1 MIEAELLD
9 NMVTLRR
16 ALHAHPETAF
26 EEVST
31 ARLVASLLREYGFEV
46 TEGVGKTG
54 VVGTLRRGSGPALGL
69 RADMDAL
76 PRVDHNELEHRSQC
90 SGKMHAYGHDG
101 HTAMLLGAAASL
113 SRDTDSHGTVHLI
126 FQPAEE
132 VAGGGRGM
140 VEDGLFERFPCNA
153 VFGLH
158 NWPGLPLGHF
168 AIDRGPMMA
177 SFDSFEILV
186 DGKGSHAAM
195 PEEGIDALVCASH
208 VAIAL
213 QTIVS
218 RRVSPKEACVLSVTQ
233 IHGGEAWNVL
243 PDRAVIR
250 GTVRCF
256 DADVQELVRSLL
268 HEIGTLTAQAHAG
281 ESDAVLPLRLSGND
295 QCARR
300 KRRGARGGARD
311 RRRGEGDVGLQAVDG
326 LRRLHVHGAG
336 EAGCVCLDGR
346 RRAEAWR
353 SASQPPL
360 RLQWRRIG
368 YRCIVSGERREGVRR
383 CARVKPR
390 GCPMFDL
397 FFKSP
402 R

>member
-1 MIEAELLD
+1 MIETDLVD
-9 NMVTLRR
+9 RMVKWRR

-31 ARLVASLLREYGFEV
+31 ARMVASVLRDYGFEV

-76 PRVDHNELEHRSQC
+76 PMVEYNEFEHRSQHR
-90 SGKMHAYGHDG
+90 GKMHACGHDG

-113 SRDTDSHGTVHLI
+113 SGDTGWQGTVHVI

-132 VAGGGRGM
+132 VAGGGRVM
-140 VEDGLFERFPCNA
+140 VEDGLFERFPCDA

-168 AIDRGPMMA
+168 AINHGPMMA
-177 SFDSFEILV
+177 SFDTFEILV

-195 PEEGIDALVCASH
+195 PEEGIDTLVCASH
-208 VAIAL
+208 VVIAL

-218 RRVSPKEACVLSVTQ
+218 RRVSPKEACVVSVTQ
-233 IHGGEAWNVL
+233 IRGGDAWNVL

-256 DADVQELVRSLL
+256 DANVQARVRSLID
-268 HEIGTLTAQAHAG
+268 EIGTLSAQAHGATATLSYRYG
-281 ESDAVLPLRLSGND
+281 YPATINAPAEADVALDA
-295 QCARR
+295 ARSTV
-300 KRRGARGGARD
+300 GAANVTLGCRPSMASEDFAFMAQAKPGAYVWM
-311 RRRGEGDVGLQAVDG
+311 GVDG
-326 LRRLHVHGAG
+326 PEPGAPLHNPHYDFNDDALATGASYWVNLVKAFG
-336 EAGCVCLDGR
+336 AS
-346 RRAEAWR
+346 RA
-353 SASQPPL
+353 
-360 RLQWRRIG
+360 
-368 YRCIVSGERREGVRR
+368 
-383 CARVKPR
+383 
-390 GCPMFDL
+390 
-397 FFKSP
+397 
-402 R
+402 

>member
-9 NMVTLRR
+9 KMTTWRR
-16 ALHAHPETAF
+16 ALHTHPETAF

-31 ARLVASLLREYGFEV
+31 ARLVASVLRDYGFEV
-46 TEGVGKTG
+46 TEGVGRTG

-76 PRVDHNELEHRSQC
+76 PMVEHNAFAHRSQHA
-90 SGKMHAYGHDG
+90 GKMHACGHDG

-113 SRDTDSHGTVHLI
+113 SRDAAWQGTVHVI

-132 VAGGGRGM
+132 VAGGGRVM
-140 VEDGLFERFPCNA
+140 VEDGLFERFPCDA

-168 AIDRGPMMA
+168 ALNRGPMMA
-177 SFDSFEILV
+177 SFDTFEILV

-195 PEEGIDALVCASH
+195 PEEGIDALVCASYI
-208 VAIAL
+208 VIAL

-218 RRVSPKEACVLSVTQ
+218 RRVSPKEASVVSVTQ

-256 DADVQELVRSLL
+256 AADVQERIRALL
-268 HEIGTLTAQAHAG
+268 DEIGTLTAQAHGAKASLTYHYGYPATVNTPAEADIALDAARATVG
-281 ESDAVLPLRLSGND
+281 EAAVTLGCKPSMASEDFAFMVQARPGAYVWMGVDGPTPSAPLHNPHFDFND
-295 QCARR
+295 EALATGAEYWVNVVKTFGAARR
-300 KRRGARGGARD
+300 G
-311 RRRGEGDVGLQAVDG
+311 
-326 LRRLHVHGAG
+326 
-336 EAGCVCLDGR
+336 
-346 RRAEAWR
+346 
-353 SASQPPL
+353 
-360 RLQWRRIG
+360 
-368 YRCIVSGERREGVRR
+368 
-383 CARVKPR
+383 
-390 GCPMFDL
+390 
-397 FFKSP
+397 
-402 R
+402 

>member
-1 MIEAELLD
+1 MIEPELLD
-9 NMVTLRR
+9 KMTTWRR
-16 ALHAHPETAF
+16 TLHAHPETAF

-31 ARLVASLLREYGFEV
+31 AHMVASVLREYGFEV

-54 VVGTLRRGSGPALGL
+54 VVGTLRRGSGPSLGL

-76 PRVDHNELEHRSQC
+76 PMVEYNAFEHRSQHI
-90 SGKMHAYGHDG
+90 GKMHACGHDG

-113 SRDTDSHGTVHLI
+113 SRDTGWQGTVHVI

-132 VAGGGRGM
+132 VAGGGRVM
-140 VEDGLFERFPCNA
+140 VEDGLFERFPCDA

-168 AIDRGPMMA
+168 ALNRGPMMA
-177 SFDSFEILV
+177 SFDTFEILV

-208 VAIAL
+208 IVIAL

-218 RRVSPKEACVLSVTQ
+218 RRVSPKEACVVSVTQ

-256 DADVQELVRSLL
+256 AADVQERVRGLL
-268 HEIGTLTAQAHAG
+268 DEIGTLTAQAHGANATLTYHYGYPATINTPAEADIALDAARATVG
-281 ESDAVLPLRLSGND
+281 EAAVTLGCKPSMASEDFAFMAQARPGAYVWMGVDGATPGASLHNPHYDFNDDALATGAAYWVNVVKTFGA
-295 QCARR
+295 ARR
-300 KRRGARGGARD
+300 G
-311 RRRGEGDVGLQAVDG
+311 
-326 LRRLHVHGAG
+326 
-336 EAGCVCLDGR
+336 
-346 RRAEAWR
+346 
-353 SASQPPL
+353 
-360 RLQWRRIG
+360 
-368 YRCIVSGERREGVRR
+368 
-383 CARVKPR
+383 
-390 GCPMFDL
+390 
-397 FFKSP
+397 
-402 R
+402 

>member
-9 NMVTLRR
+9 NMVTWRR

-31 ARLVASLLREYGFEV
+31 ARLVASVLRDYGFEV

-54 VVGTLRRGSGPALGL
+54 VVGTLRRGNGPALGL

-76 PRVDHNELEHRSQC
+76 PMVEYNEFAHCSQHR
-90 SGKMHAYGHDG
+90 GKMHACGHDG

-113 SRDTDSHGTVHLI
+113 SRDTDWHGTVHVI

-132 VAGGGRGM
+132 VAGGGRVM
-140 VEDGLFERFPCNA
+140 VEDGLFERFPCDA

-168 AIDRGPMMA
+168 AINRGPMMA
-177 SFDSFEILV
+177 SFDTFEIVV

-208 VAIAL
+208 VVIAL

-218 RRVSPKEACVLSVTQ
+218 RRISPKEACVVSVTQ

-256 DADVQELVRSLL
+256 DANVQESVRSLL
-268 HEIGTLTAQAHAG
+268 DEIGTLTAQAHGAQATLSYRYG
-281 ESDAVLPLRLSGND
+281 YPATINAPAEADVALDA
-295 QCARR
+295 ARATV
-300 KRRGARGGARD
+300 GAAMVTLGCKPSMASEDFAFLAQARPGAYVWM
-311 RRRGEGDVGLQAVDG
+311 GVDG
-326 LRRLHVHGAG
+326 PTPSAPLHNPHYDFNDDALATGAAYWVNVVKAFG
-336 EAGCVCLDGR
+336 A
-346 RRAEAWR
+346 
-353 SASQPPL
+353 
-360 RLQWRRIG
+360 
-368 YRCIVSGERREGVRR
+368 
-383 CARVKPR
+383 ARV
-390 GCPMFDL
+390 
-397 FFKSP
+397 
-402 R
+402 